1 MSPKSSNS
9 QFSFQRQQSVKM
21 SKNDLR
27 QAVETSRAKVKSIN
41 VKEWE
46 FAEKFDLFVQV
57 LKFTN

>member
-1 MSPKSSNS
+1 
-9 QFSFQRQQSVKM
+9 M